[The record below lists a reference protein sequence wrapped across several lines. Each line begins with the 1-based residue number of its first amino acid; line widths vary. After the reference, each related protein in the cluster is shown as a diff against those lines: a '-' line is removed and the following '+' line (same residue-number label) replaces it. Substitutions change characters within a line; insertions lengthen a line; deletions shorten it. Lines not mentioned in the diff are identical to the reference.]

1 MKINTKEKLQ
11 ILMFGLNAGKN
22 LNMSWHSR
30 QYNQIIFSDDDD
42 DVRFYLEHDGS
53 IECYSDSSD
62 EDYYEHYYKILGCMQ
77 HSTSEAN
84 QLFPKIKS

>member
-11 ILMFGLNAGKN
+11 ILMFGLNAGNN
-22 LNMSWHSR
+22 LNMYWHSR
-30 QYNQIIFSDDDD
+30 VNKQIIFSDENDE
-42 DVRFYLEHDGS
+42 VQFYLEHDGS
-53 IECYSDSSD
+53 IQCYSDSDD

-84 QLFPKIKS
+84 NLFPKIK